1 MIRLLATDV
10 DHTLY
15 DSHKKCV
22 SKRNIE
28 AIRKLQANGIYVVL
42 ASSRVLQGM
51 KTIIEQFDLEKP
63 LEYMVVNNGAELY
76 KVKDYELFLDH
87 PFAMEDVKLFEQIA
101 NEYHVNYSICQDEYS
116 LVTGLDKSLEYDF
129 YDVGIDMHWVH
140 DITTKVKKPVYHCAF
155 TGEIDTIYALEKKM
169 KALYGSQ
176 YFFNIPVPG
185 YLDISLSFVSKAS
198 GVSEIA
204 QILGITKEEIACIGD
219 GDNDV
224 PMLKLA
230 GISGCVGNGSALAK
244 ESATYVVDTCA
255 DDGFA
260 KFVETYILGEQL

>member
-15 DSHKKCV
+15 DSKRKGV
-22 SKRNIE
+22 SKRNVE
-28 AIRKLQANGIYVVL
+28 AIKKLQDKGVYVVL
-42 ASSRVLQGM
+42 ASSRVLTGM
-51 KTIIEQFDLEKP
+51 KAIIEMLNLEKP

-76 KVKDYELFLDH
+76 KVDGYQLFLDH
-87 PFAMEDVKLFEQIA
+87 AFKMEDVVLFEQLA
-101 NEYHVNYSICQDEYS
+101 KEYQVNYSICQDEYS

-129 YDVGIDMHWVH
+129 YDVGIDMYWVH

-155 TGEIDTIYALEKKM
+155 TGEIETVYALEKKM
-169 KALYGSQ
+169 KELYGNQ

-185 YLDISLSFVSKAS
+185 YLDISLSTVSKAS
-198 GVSEIA
+198 GVLEIA
-204 QILGITKEEIACIGD
+204 NLLGISKDEIACIGD

-244 ESATYVVDTCA
+244 ESATYVVDSCE

-260 KFVETYILGEQL
+260 QFIETYILGE

>member
-116 LVTGLDKSLEYDF
+116 LVTGLDKS
-129 YDVGIDMHWVH
+129 
-140 DITTKVKKPVYHCAF
+140 
-155 TGEIDTIYALEKKM
+155 
-169 KALYGSQ
+169 
-176 YFFNIPVPG
+176 
-185 YLDISLSFVSKAS
+185 
-198 GVSEIA
+198 
-204 QILGITKEEIACIGD
+204 
-219 GDNDV
+219 
-224 PMLKLA
+224 
-230 GISGCVGNGSALAK
+230 
-244 ESATYVVDTCA
+244 
-255 DDGFA
+255 
-260 KFVETYILGEQL
+260 